1 MSPETTGVI
10 IDTTRETRTSISQP
24 PAHQQPRGAPVH
36 QILSIQTPATVQSG
50 SLWRNPCIEGTLAGN
65 YRVGPDYNVEYSP
78 QESHPGEQSQTP
90 HAYDTH
96 HHRGNPMQ
104 HTGHGSLHEPAQPH
118 SHHAMSQHHPAHH
131 HQILMDPA
139 HLSGHP
145 AARHMAHQPSHYG
158 PTQSPHAVV
167 GPPLYPAMAAA
178 QTHSAGSKRS
188 RQDDIELSVPG
199 MSNLDQ
205 GDLDDMQ
212 QSMGAAYAQAAGA
225 APTHHHHRLPDQ
237 GPPSKMM
244 RREGDGSM
252 GAAGGGAPSVVGQAG
267 MPAPAPRPRG
277 PKLKFTPEDD
287 ALLIDLKENKS
298 LTWKQIADFFPGRS
312 SGTLQVRYCTK
323 LKAKTTQW
331 TDETVS
337 LPYPRRARNRT
348 FQDTDVNSRLYRIKS
363 FGQHFK
369 TTRTRSGASF
379 PTKLAPASLP
389 KHAESGLRNSL
400 EEKSEKLGRKTY
412 SNQRPR
418 QECQL
423 LGLGTPSIH
432 NSSKASELT
441 SWCTL
446 PSPAQRDESS
456 ARRTP
461 YSAAVEFHELRT
473 PTYR

>member
-1 MSPETTGVI
+1 MLSLTISPISQPQSNKTGII
-10 IDTTRETRTSISQP
+10 IDSTRETFTPISQP
-24 PAHQQPRGAPVH
+24 PAQQQPRGAPVH

-65 YRVGPDYNVEYSP
+65 YRVGPDYNVDYSP

-104 HTGHGSLHEPAQPH
+104 QHAGHGSLHEQAQSH
-118 SHHAMSQHHPAHH
+118 SHHNMSQHHPAHH

-139 HLSGHP
+139 HHLSGHP
-145 AARHMAHQPSHYG
+145 AARHMGHQPSHYG
-158 PTQSPHAVV
+158 QASSPHGVV
-167 GPPLYPAMAAA
+167 GPPLYPSMTPT
-178 QTHSAGSKRS
+178 QPHSAGTKRS
-188 RQDDIELSVPG
+188 RPDDLDLSVPG
-199 MSNLDQ
+199 MSELEQ
-205 GDLDDMQ
+205 GDLDMQ

-244 RREGDGSM
+244 RRDGDGSI
-252 GAAGGGAPSVVGQAG
+252 GTAGGGAPSVVGQAG
-267 MPAPAPRPRG
+267 MPLPAPRPRG

-337 LPYPRRARNRT
+337 FALAEAHKSFRLSGMQTLIQNAIGPKAPNGA
-348 FQDTDVNSRLYRIKS
+348 SRLREREMALRFQQSGPRFHAPGMSRPGYAAPWR
-363 FGQHFK
+363 
-369 TTRTRSGASF
+369 RSCRRRCRRSRGSW
-379 PTKLAPASLP
+379 
-389 KHAESGLRNSL
+389 
-400 EEKSEKLGRKTY
+400 GRKLIAI
-412 SNQRPR
+412 SVSA
-418 QECQL
+418 
-423 LGLGTPSIH
+423 GSI
-432 NSSKASELT
+432 SSWVWGHHLSATAARL
-441 SWCTL
+441 
-446 PSPAQRDESS
+446 SS
-456 ARRTP
+456 
-461 YSAAVEFHELRT
+461 
-473 PTYR
+473 